1 MLWYIIGIIF
11 PPIPAL
17 QDRDVPVVLARVQ
30 WNHEAMSR
38 CLYSINRGRKSCVKS
53 TVRPQSLL
61 QHFIIS
67 IICILQLESSH
78 LAGLIGGR
86 AWGAMSLCLW
96 ETCCMLYLCF
106 LNNFQ
111 HSMMPS
117 FTSMVYLWTLCFFP
131 FIVMLHAFNCSV
143 YFDNINLPCKV
154 ISLVCLHFYVH
165 R

>member
-1 MLWYIIGIIF
+1 M
-11 PPIPAL
+11 PL
-17 QDRDVPVVLARVQ
+17 QYKQ
-30 WNHEAMSR
+30 GMSV
-38 CLYSINRGRKSCVKS
+38 SHHKSCVKS
-53 TVRPQSLL
+53 TIRPQSLL

-67 IICILQLESSH
+67 IICILQLESCH

-143 YFDNINLPCKV
+143 YFNNIILPCKV

-165 R
+165 RQIQTSKYMCIQILHVFQLQRQLYH